1 MTIKVLV
8 NGAFGRMGQMTTAAI
23 NEHPGLELVGQTGR
37 EYDLAKSIQDSGAE
51 VVIDFTAPTAVFS
64 NAKTIIASGARP
76 VIGTSGLKA
85 QEIETL
91 KAECAKAGLGGVIAP
106 HFSLG
111 GVLMMKYAKEIAK
124 YLPNVEII
132 EFHHDKKIDSP
143 SGTSIRTAELLAQSR
158 GNTTPPPKPQTENVP
173 GARGA
178 VHQGIPIHSIRL
190 PGLLAHQS
198 IIFGESGETLT
209 IRHDSIDRKCY
220 MPGVTLACEKVM
232 VLKELVVGLENLL

>member
-1 MTIKVLV
+1 MAIKILV
-8 NGAFGRMGQMTTAAI
+8 NGAFGRMGQMTAAAI
-23 NEHPGLELVGQTGR
+23 GEHPTLELVGQTGR
-37 EYDLAKSIQDSGAE
+37 EYDLAKSIRDSGAE
-51 VVIDFTAPTAVFS
+51 VVVDFTSPTAVFE
-64 NAKTIIASGARP
+64 NTKIIIANGARP

-85 QEIETL
+85 NEIEIL
-91 KAECAKAGLGGVIAP
+91 KAECAKAGLGGLIAP

-124 YLPNVEII
+124 YLPNAEII
-132 EFHHDKKIDSP
+132 EYHHDKKIDSP
-143 SGTSIRTAELLAQSR
+143 SGTSIRTAEIIAEAR
-158 GNTTPPPKPQTENVP
+158 GNTTPPPKSQTENVP

-198 IIFGESGETLT
+198 IIFGEAGETLT

-220 MPGVTLACEKVM
+220 MPGVTLACEKVLG
-232 VLKELVVGLENLL
+232 LKELVVGLENLL

>member
-1 MTIKVLV
+1 MAIKILV

-23 NEHPGLELVGQTGR
+23 NEHPALELVGQTGR
-37 EYDLAKSIQDSGAE
+37 EYDLATAIQDSSAD
-51 VVIDFTAPTAVFS
+51 VVIDFTAPTAVFA

-76 VIGTSGLKA
+76 VIGTSGLKSE
-85 QEIETL
+85 EIEIL
-91 KAECAKAGLGGVIAP
+91 KGECAKASLGGLIAP

-124 YLPNVEII
+124 YLPHAEII
-132 EFHHDKKIDSP
+132 EYHHDKKVDSP
-143 SGTSIRTAELLAQSR
+143 SGTSMRTAELIAQAR
-158 GNTTPPPKPQTENVP
+158 GNETPPPQSQTENVA

-178 VHQGIPIHSIRL
+178 VHCGIPIHSIRL

-198 IIFGESGETLT
+198 VIFGESGETLT

-220 MPGVTLACEKVM
+220 MPGVILACQRVM
-232 VLKELVVGLENLL
+232 ELKELMVGLENLL